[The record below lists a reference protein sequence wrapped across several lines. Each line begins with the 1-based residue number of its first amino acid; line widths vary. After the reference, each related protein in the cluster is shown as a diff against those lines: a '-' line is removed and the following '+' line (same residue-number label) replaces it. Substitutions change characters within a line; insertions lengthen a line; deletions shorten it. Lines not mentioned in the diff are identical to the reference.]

1 MYDVYILHYT
11 HKIYTHKIY
20 FKIQKTDI
28 YIRMG
33 LVPTDQG
40 VMGSNP
46 FGCTIKKARLIP
58 GLFLF

>member
-1 MYDVYILHYT
+1 MYDVYILH
-11 HKIYTHKIY
+11 YTHKIY

-28 YIRMG
+28 YISMG

-46 FGCTIKKARLIP
+46 FGCTIKKTRLIP
-58 GLFLF
+58 SLFFIVIK